1 MSKHFI
7 EKPKKPA
14 CLQFQNI
21 CMVIA
26 FVLIFLLFDPIFNF
40 IFITAM
46 VVFYCYDIYQFRH
59 MPEAILYAKEGKLY
73 YYKKILKEIPL
84 IDIFECKVQRDKK
97 SSKYIELN
105 YNEDEFK
112 KQILIKEANA
122 DEIVNQINKLIN
134 KAKNKN
140 ENQQKKNNQTKN
152 KQN

>member
-40 IFITAM
+40 IFITGI
-46 VVFYCYDIYQFRH
+46 VVFYIYDIYQFRK
-59 MPEAILYAKEGKLY
+59 MPEAILYAKDGKLY
-73 YYKKILKEIPL
+73 YYKKILKEIPFL
-84 IDIFECKVQRDKK
+84 NIIECKVQRDNK
-97 SSKYIELN
+97 SNKYIEIN

-112 KQILIKEANA
+112 KQILIKEVNA
-122 DEIVNQINKLIN
+122 DSIVDDINKLVN
-134 KAKNKN
+134 KAKNKQEIQ
-140 ENQQKKNNQTKN
+140 ENKKKKQSKN
-152 KQN
+152 

>member
-1 MSKHFI
+1 
-7 EKPKKPA
+7 
-14 CLQFQNI
+14 
-21 CMVIA
+21 
-26 FVLIFLLFDPIFNF
+26 
-40 IFITAM
+40 
-46 VVFYCYDIYQFRH
+46 